1 MLISEFL
8 QILEYSARKSSVHR
22 YLVLN
27 IESADELVTAINMH
41 MIRSMITRIR
51 FENVSPSLL
60 PTHNRRVSA
69 MIRPCKP
76 SKFPRGFGDHCG
88 ADLLEGYLYS
98 LERLTQSSKRA
109 GPVGGLSPGVSDW
122 LDGLDFA
129 G

>member
-22 YLVLN
+22 YLVLD

-76 SKFPRGFGDHCG
+76 SKFPRVFGDHCG
-88 ADLLEGYLYS
+88 ADLLDGRVASGIVKLWKR
-98 LERLTQSSKRA
+98 RLRNLLRRMLVARHKHKI
-109 GPVGGLSPGVSDW
+109 
-122 LDGLDFA
+122 
-129 G
+129 